1 MSRPRSARLGPALA
15 LAVPAASLAAL
26 IACGPPEPGPK
37 TPLPA
42 ASASVSSASATPSTS
57 ASAAV
62 VPAQKRHDAFER
74 DAFNR
79 LAVHLNLPVFWAADA
94 NHDGAVDP
102 AEVKA
107 LLFYPTA
114 PTWTKDGA
122 FTQEFE
128 DAYARLVAAK
138 GEAPKDPEADA
149 ARRKLV
155 RADLDGATPSL
166 VATDFSK
173 ASADDKTFVRHM
185 LATAKLVEALFAK
198 QNGSEALAAK
208 VPADDLESQS
218 LFRRDFGPKCAT
230 PKYENDTACSAIP
243 GAPKPLVDIYPASLQ
258 ADPKF
263 CEALGKRKD
272 GEALLAP
279 FVAVREQGGT
289 LVAVSF
295 AEAYAAPMQAI
306 AAELEASAKDLAD
319 PKEDAL
325 RSYLRAAATSF
336 RTNDWLPADEAWA
349 KMTAENSRWYVRVG
363 PDETY
368 WEPCAQKGAF
378 HLTFAK
384 INRDSLAWQAKLV
397 PHQQAME
404 DSLAKLIG
412 APYKAR
418 KVTFHLPDFIDIVVN
433 AGDDRDALSATI
445 GQSLPNWGA
454 VANEGRGRTVAMSN
468 LFQDDDS
475 KRQLRTK
482 AESLFTKESLGSFT
496 DDAAPGLLDT
506 ILHEATHNLG
516 PAHEYK
522 FQGKKDTEAFG
533 GELAAML
540 EELKAQS
547 GSLWYTG
554 WTEKHGVIGGELAR
568 QSLTESLVW
577 CMGHIGG
584 GMWQDGAHI
593 KPYAQL
599 SAIQIGFFLD
609 EGALRWDAK
618 ATAANGK
625 DQGAFVIVWD
635 KVPSTAEK
643 LMRVVATLKAKN
655 DKKAAVGLTSKY
667 VDGKTVPHAT
677 VVERWRRLPSTS
689 FVYAV
694 DL

>member
-1 MSRPRSARLGPALA
+1 MPRPRSLRVSLAA
-15 LAVPAASLAAL
+15 LAVPAASVFAS

-37 TPLPA
+37 MPPPA
-42 ASASVSSASATPSTS
+42 ASASASIASVAPSGSASV
-57 ASAAV
+57 AV
-62 VPAQKRHDAFER
+62 VPAKKRHDAFER

-79 LAVHLNLPVFWAADA
+79 LAVRLNLPLFWVADE
-94 NHDGAVDP
+94 NHDGAIDP
-102 AEVKA
+102 GEVKT

-114 PTWTKDGA
+114 QAWTKGGA
-122 FTQEFE
+122 FTAEFE
-128 DAYARLVAAK
+128 DAYARLVAEK
-138 GEAPKDPEADA
+138 GETPKDPEADA
-149 ARRKLV
+149 ARRALV
-155 RADLDGATPSL
+155 RADLDGASSSI
-166 VATDFSK
+166 VHTDFSK
-173 ASADDKTFVRHM
+173 GSADEKTFVRHM
-185 LATAKLVEALFAK
+185 LETAKLVETLFAK

-208 VPADDLESQS
+208 IPADDLASQS
-218 LFRRDFGPKCAT
+218 LFRRDSGPKCAT
-230 PKYENDTACSAIP
+230 PRLAENAACSAIP

-279 FVAVREQGGT
+279 FVAVRERAGK
-289 LVAVSF
+289 LVPVSF
-295 AEAYAAPMQAI
+295 TEVYEGPMTAI
-306 AAELEASAKDLAD
+306 AAELEAAAKDLVD

-325 RSYLRAAATSF
+325 RLYLRAAATSF

-384 INRDSLAWQAKLV
+384 INRDSLAWQDKLK
-397 PHQQAME
+397 PHQQSME
-404 DSLAKLIG
+404 DALAKLIG
-412 APYKAR
+412 PAAYKSR

-468 LFQDDDS
+468 LFQDGDS

-482 AESLFTKESLGSFT
+482 AESLFTKESLTSLS

-547 GSLWYTG
+547 GSLWFTP
-554 WTEKHGVIGGELAR
+554 WAQAHGVIGGELAR

-584 GMWQDGAHI
+584 GMWQDGTHR

-599 SAIQIGFFLD
+599 SAIQIGFLLD
-609 EGALRWDAK
+609 EGALRWDQK
-618 ATAANGK
+618 AAAANGK
-625 DQGAFVIVWD
+625 DKGAFVIVWD
-635 KVPSTAEK
+635 KLPAATEK
-643 LMRVVATLKAKN
+643 LMKVVATLKAKN
-655 DKKAAVGLTSKY
+655 DKKAALGLADKY
-667 VDGKTVPHAT
+667 VDGKTVPHAV